1 MGLVWWLDLQVTTR
15 LTSRRKSYY
24 YLSQDTTYIG
34 WLGLGQADTHV
45 SGVLHCLVNVFWRNQ
60 HHHRRRCCCGVDLV
74 GSIEYVVGAA
84 CYSEHWQVTRSRSGW
99 ATVKTN
105 KQGKLAEQE
114 EEEERE
120 DKHKCEKTRCQVM
133 GCCCNPNICFFRCF
147 QDTDKGILWPLWK
160 QLSDTAWY

>member
-1 MGLVWWLDLQVTTR
+1 MMTAV
-15 LTSRRKSYY
+15 KFN
-24 YLSQDTTYIG
+24 LSMIIEEDV
-34 WLGLGQADTHV
+34 A
-45 SGVLHCLVNVFWRNQ
+45 
-60 HHHRRRCCCGVDLV
+60 GVDLDQLNM
-74 GSIEYVVGAA
+74 SLDA
-84 CYSEHWQVTRSRSGW
+84 CYSEHWQVTRFKKRIW

-114 EEEERE
+114 KEKERE

-147 QDTDKGILWPLWK
+147 QDTDKGILWPLAK